1 MHEVDVF
8 GERLAQGL
16 GHRLDP
22 PVGDQPPPDLGLDLL
37 LQLLDA
43 RLELVALEALLE
55 GGHVAADF
63 LASGIHELLEH
74 AVEIEVPQRAVEV
87 VRAADWAAR
96 LHAGVPAD
104 GLAGK
109 GPHHRLVGVH
119 QRPIQHLGELLRR
132 QLVHRA
138 AGTTLLL
145 LAGLHLAP
153 LVALAVTVDGELG
166 ASK

>member
-8 GERLAQGL
+8 GQRLAQGL

-22 PVGDQPPPDLGLDLL
+22 TVGDQPPPDLGLDLL

-104 GLAGK
+104 GLA
-109 GPHHRLVGVH
+109 
-119 QRPIQHLGELLRR
+119 LR
-132 QLVHRA
+132 Q
-138 AGTTLLL
+138 
-145 LAGLHLAP
+145 P
-153 LVALAVTVDGELG
+153 VARVNRVVT
-166 ASK
+166 